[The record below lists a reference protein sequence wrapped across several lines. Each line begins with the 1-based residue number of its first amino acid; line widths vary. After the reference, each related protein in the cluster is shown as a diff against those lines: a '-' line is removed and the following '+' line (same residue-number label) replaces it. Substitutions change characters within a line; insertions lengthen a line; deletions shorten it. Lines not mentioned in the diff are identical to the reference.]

1 MMFMNWIFAYCD
13 IPIINDK
20 KLDIM
25 ISSVGVPL
33 ISILGSALLNLVLSD
48 IDKQV
53 FSKLPQLQY
62 ARFENEIVIQI

>member
-1 MMFMNWIFAYCD
+1 
-13 IPIINDK
+13 
-20 KLDIM
+20 M